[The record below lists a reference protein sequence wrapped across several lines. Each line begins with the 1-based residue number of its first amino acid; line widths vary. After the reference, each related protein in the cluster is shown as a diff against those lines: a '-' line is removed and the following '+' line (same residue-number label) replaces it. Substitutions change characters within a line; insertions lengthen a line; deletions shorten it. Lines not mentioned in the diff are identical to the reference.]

1 MTLNFITLLFYLQDI
16 KNFLAMKKEKI
27 SVRRKVHAVFFIQN
41 IFLVRSD
48 KLEEEKLKRGLKNR
62 HLQMIALGTAVGTGL
77 FYGSTSTIA
86 LAGPAVTL
94 SYLLGG
100 IVVFLIVRM
109 LGEMSVEEP
118 VSGSFSYYA
127 DKYWGKFPGFLAGWN
142 YWFLYIFVSMAELS
156 AVSIYVSYWLPDLP
170 QWISA
175 LVCLVIITLINLI
188 TVSAYGEIEFWMA
201 LIKISAIIFMI
212 LLGSYFI
219 FTDTDPFP
227 QNFENLWIHGG
238 FFPNGIFG
246 MFIALVPV
254 IFSFGGI
261 ELIGITAGE
270 AQNPDKTIPK
280 AINQVVY
287 RILIFY
293 VGTMF
298 VLMTLWAWN
307 EVGTEAS
314 PFVQIFENVG
324 FTGAANLLNFVVLTA
339 AVSVYNSAIYSNS
352 RMLYGLAKS
361 DNAPKFFEKLSDRK
375 VPVNGI
381 LVSSGITLIVVIL
394 NYILPGQVFMYLMS
408 IVTGAVLISWAM
420 IILTHLKFREHCK
433 KINQITKFPALFYP
447 ISNYLCLIFIAT
459 IVLMMLTMEEMR
471 LAVFLMPVW
480 MLVIYSFYK
489 YKSR

>member
-1 MTLNFITLLFYLQDI
+1 M
-16 KNFLAMKKEKI
+16 KLA
-27 SVRRKVHAVFFIQN
+27 
-41 IFLVRSD
+41 
-48 KLEEEKLKRGLKNR
+48 EEKLKRGLKNR

-77 FYGSTSTIA
+77 CYGSTSTIA
-86 LAGPAVTL
+86 LAGPAVSL
-94 SYLLGG
+94 SYLIGG

-156 AVSIYVSYWLPDLP
+156 AVSIYVAYWLPDLP

-201 LIKISAIIFMI
+201 FIKISAIIFMI
-212 LLGSYFI
+212 LLGSYYI
-219 FTDTDPFP
+219 LTDPKPFP

-238 FFPNGIFG
+238 FFPNGVSG
-246 MFIALVPV
+246 MFLAFVPV

-261 ELIGITAGE
+261 ELLGITAGE
-270 AQNPDKTIPK
+270 AENPDKTIPK
-280 AINQVVY
+280 AVNQVIY

-293 VGTMF
+293 VGTMI
-298 VLMTLWAWN
+298 VLMTLWPWN

-314 PFVQIFENVG
+314 PFVQIFENTG

-339 AVSVYNSAIYSNS
+339 AISVYNSAIYSNS

-361 DNAPKFFEKLSDRK
+361 SSAPKFFEKLSARK

-381 LVSSGITLIVVIL
+381 LVSSGITLLVVIL
-394 NYILPGQVFMYLMS
+394 NYLFPGQIFMYLMS
-408 IVTGAVLISWAM
+408 IVTGAVLISWTM
-420 IILTHLKFREHCK
+420 IILTHLKFKRHCAE
-433 KINQITKFPALFYP
+433 NNLTTKFPAYFYP
-447 ISNYLCLIFIAT
+447 AANYLCLIFIAA

-480 MLVIYSFYK
+480 TLAIYFFYK